1 MSETKNCKKCG
12 KEFYG
17 RETRGSE
24 QVYCTSRCRQEAQ
37 YERFKK
43 RLESAQEN
51 ESEKKGTMAR
61 IDGTVSN
68 NLSGIPG
75 NGASLSMDRTE
86 RGISSDESGG
96 INLFAL
102 YVGALSAASEAK
114 TDVVRHQLRADAL
127 ERENQALRAEIS
139 ELQAELEEMEG
150 DEPQGLGKVV
160 SGLSEAIPG
169 LVKSFKEEPEAT
181 LTFVKK
187 AVGGIFTA

>member
-1 MSETKNCKKCG
+1 MSDIKKCKRCGNEFTG
-12 KEFYG
+12 K
-17 RETRGSE
+17 ETRGSE
-24 QVYCTSRCRQEAQ
+24 QLYCTSKCRQEAQ
-37 YERFKK
+37 YERLKK
-43 RLESAQEN
+43 RLRPNEEN
-51 ESEKKGTMAR
+51 ESEKTGTASR
-61 IDGTVSN
+61 IDGIMPNSA
-68 NLSGIPG
+68 SGKPE
-75 NGASLSMDRTE
+75 NEPSFSMERTRRE
-86 RGISSDESGG
+86 ISTDESRG

-127 ERENQALRAEIS
+127 ERENQTLRAEIS

-150 DEPQGLGKVV
+150 EEREGLGKVV

-187 AVGGIFTA
+187 AVGGIFTS